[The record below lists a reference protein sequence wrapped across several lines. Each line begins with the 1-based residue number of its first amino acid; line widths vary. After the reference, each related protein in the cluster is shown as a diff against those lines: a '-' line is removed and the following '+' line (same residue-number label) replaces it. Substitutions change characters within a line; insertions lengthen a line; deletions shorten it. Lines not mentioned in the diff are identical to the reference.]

1 MVFILAIAVVFSGG
15 LGGTAH
21 AIENTASGSVSASV
35 LDTGSATVTLN
46 HAGNAVDQENSSVT
60 VDPANVPANG
70 TSISSVTV
78 VLLDAENNPLS
89 GRTVTLASDR
99 GAADIITQ
107 PPGPTDA
114 TGTAVGTIR
123 SSMVGVSTIT
133 ATDTTTSVV
142 LNDRPQVFFTQG
154 QVLDLM
160 KSANKRSEVV
170 GGVITYYIQI
180 RNLTGSG
187 VGQVRVDDLIPP
199 NFKYVR
205 GSARLNG
212 AALPDPVGNRP
223 MTFDVG
229 TVPGL
234 IDSNGNGRADPG
246 ESGYMELSYQLVIGS
261 GAKPGDDYTNTA
273 VAWDASPLFPISNI
287 SENLVS
293 VTIDPLFDLGTL
305 IGKVFEDEDEDGW
318 QDKGEKG
325 VANAMV
331 VLDDGTW
338 VLTDEFGRYHIQ
350 GILPGHRLVKIN
362 RQSLPAGTRVTGEE
376 SRIVSVTPGLLVKVN
391 FSVAQEQVVESIGR
405 PAGMGLIM
413 TSQDYMEPVQVNGS
427 VEMLQVLVNGVN
439 ADLPGSDVVLEVQ
452 DVAEMVNITGGRLDG
467 PLQFRTRTDPGPGVR
482 EWRLTVEDSMGT
494 AIKTLGGQGAV
505 PERITWSGITDSGDL
520 IAGGRM

>member
-1 MVFILAIAVVFSGG
+1 MAVAFSGG

-46 HAGNAVDQENSSVT
+46 HAGNAVDQDNSSVT
-60 VDPANVPANG
+60 VAPANVPANG
-70 TSISSVTV
+70 ISISNVTV
-78 VLLDAENNPLS
+78 VLLDAENNPIS
-89 GRTVTLASDR
+89 GRTVTLTSNR
-99 GAADIITQ
+99 GVADIITQ

-212 AALPDPVGNRP
+212 AVLPDPVGNRP

-234 IDSNGNGRADPG
+234 VDGNGNGRADPG

-261 GAKPGDDYTNTA
+261 GAPIRRWPGMP
-273 VAWDASPLFPISNI
+273 VRCSPSPTS
-287 SENLVS
+287 
-293 VTIDPLFDLGTL
+293 
-305 IGKVFEDEDEDGW
+305 
-318 QDKGEKG
+318 
-325 VANAMV
+325 
-331 VLDDGTW
+331 
-338 VLTDEFGRYHIQ
+338 
-350 GILPGHRLVKIN
+350 VKI
-362 RQSLPAGTRVTGEE
+362 L
-376 SRIVSVTPGLLVKVN
+376 
-391 FSVAQEQVVESIGR
+391 
-405 PAGMGLIM
+405 
-413 TSQDYMEPVQVNGS
+413 
-427 VEMLQVLVNGVN
+427 
-439 ADLPGSDVVLEVQ
+439 
-452 DVAEMVNITGGRLDG
+452 
-467 PLQFRTRTDPGPGVR
+467 
-482 EWRLTVEDSMGT
+482 
-494 AIKTLGGQGAV
+494 
-505 PERITWSGITDSGDL
+505 
-520 IAGGRM
+520 